1 MDPTDLNIIK
11 ILRGN
16 SRTPFSAIAEKLDL
30 AESTIRKRVG
40 NTFSFKINN
49 RNTAV
54 KYILKELFE
63 KEESYLSKMLQKII
77 DDIAPDALSV
87 YLFGSMAEG
96 KQRAGS
102 DLDLFFVVKD
112 YKSKL
117 KAEKKDIENHT
128 ESVLE
133 TGKKVSSIIV
143 TLTEYIKMKTKNKQ
157 LLMNVGMGRHLKGKK
172 LNEL

>member
-1 MDPTDLNIIK
+1 VK
-11 ILRGN
+11 AGRKG
-16 SRTPFSAIAEKLDL
+16 RIAR
-30 AESTIRKRVG
+30 AQHI
-40 NTFSFKINN
+40 
-49 RNTAV
+49 
-54 KYILKELFE
+54 
-63 KEESYLSKMLQKII
+63 LSKMLQKII